1 MGSLER
7 PDNVVKADYGARASN
22 EYYRQNR
29 TGFTESEE
37 SSPRGELRQSLGPEP
52 EVVHVPQPTRRL
64 GWFATGFMIASALGI
79 VIGALVVVGLPS
91 ILGKRSGASTHKAE
105 LASTSPQAANSA
117 GPVGPVANPRAVQS
131 SSQVTSAPAVPPS
144 SQPASS
150 APARVANLGSASET
164 AATVRG
170 VTDSEIR
177 FGISAPFSGPAKE
190 LGQNMKLGIEAA
202 FNAANANGGVN
213 WTPASARR
221 SGRRL

>member
-37 SSPRGELRQSLGPEP
+37 SSPRGELSRLRQSLGPEP

-91 ILGKRSGASTHKAE
+91 ILGEGRAPTHTK
-105 LASTSPQAANSA
+105 
-117 GPVGPVANPRAVQS
+117 
-131 SSQVTSAPAVPPS
+131 PS
-144 SQPASS
+144 
-150 APARVANLGSASET
+150 
-164 AATVRG
+164 
-170 VTDSEIR
+170 
-177 FGISAPFSGPAKE
+177 
-190 LGQNMKLGIEAA
+190 
-202 FNAANANGGVN
+202 
-213 WTPASARR
+213 
-221 SGRRL
+221 

>member
-1 MGSLER
+1 MSKGSC
-7 PDNVVKADYGARASN
+7 S
-22 EYYRQNR
+22 
-29 TGFTESEE
+29 
-37 SSPRGELRQSLGPEP
+37 
-52 EVVHVPQPTRRL
+52 
-64 GWFATGFMIASALGI
+64 
-79 VIGALVVVGLPS
+79 GLP
-91 ILGKRSGASTHKAE
+91 LDCT
-105 LASTSPQAANSA
+105 
-117 GPVGPVANPRAVQS
+117 
-131 SSQVTSAPAVPPS
+131 TSAPALPAS

-213 WTPASARR
+213 GRQLRLVAADDGYEPARTAATMKQLYERIRFLDCSAM
-221 SGRRL
+221 